1 MTICSVMGIFDVAR
15 IHMVVLACLSTG
27 LLVSIS
33 MFEKAWND
41 VQSSRGASSN
51 QKLSQ
56 NEPNKTD

>member
-1 MTICSVMGIFDVAR
+1 MGIFDIAR

-41 VQSSRGASSN
+41 VQRSRGGIS
-51 QKLSQ
+51 QTLSQ
-56 NEPNKTD
+56 KEPDKTD